1 MEVISSIVFMRTE
14 IQICTLMK
22 FCTFKKISY
31 PYGKLVLY
39 TFYWFFFFFCIKIIS
54 LWEVMAGSHVWQ
66 SKIPFEPYYRAVFFP
81 FK

>member
-1 MEVISSIVFMRTE
+1 MKVISSIVFMRTE

-54 LWEVMAGSHVWQ
+54 LWEVTAGSHVWQ